1 MGSSHGKSLETE
13 KGILCK
19 TSMKDILV
27 IPEVNKEEKLL
38 SRKFVE
44 HGHFLYEDQT
54 GLSLK
59 LEITKTVYSLGLGLD
74 DWTACVGSW
83 LLLGHFWIACAGWLA
98 APRSLVDSRT
108 SIPLDEKL
116 QRVLGTSTTQKQLL
130 FLNFIEVY
138 ICIRWET
145 QRTIPFDLYRK
156 L

>member
-59 LEITKTVYSLGLGLD
+59 LEITKTVYS
-74 DWTACVGSW
+74 C
-83 LLLGHFWIACAGWLA
+83 IAYNDMLMSALYFPGYFH
-98 APRSLVDSRT
+98 PTSLITCS
-108 SIPLDEKL
+108 
-116 QRVLGTSTTQKQLL
+116 
-130 FLNFIEVY
+130 
-138 ICIRWET
+138 
-145 QRTIPFDLYRK
+145 
-156 L
+156 

>member
-98 APRSLVDSRT
+98 APS
-108 SIPLDEKL
+108 
-116 QRVLGTSTTQKQLL
+116 
-130 FLNFIEVY
+130 
-138 ICIRWET
+138 
-145 QRTIPFDLYRK
+145 
-156 L
+156 